1 MIRAA
6 RPEDAGEVAAL
17 CGQFGYVTSAA
28 DAEQRLREFATRA
41 DAPVFVD
48 DVDGRVVAWMQ
59 LREAATLES
68 GAGVEII
75 GLVVDERERGA
86 GVGAAMVAFAKGWAR
101 ERGHARVR
109 VRTNQVRA
117 KTHAF
122 YERLGF
128 TLTKVQRVYDA
139 GTGEG

>member
-17 CGQFGYVTSAA
+17 CGQLGYPTSVA
-28 DAEQRLREFATRA
+28 DAERRLQEFAARA
-41 DAPVFVD
+41 DVPVFIYELG
-48 DVDGRVVAWMQ
+48 GRVVAWMQ

-68 GAGVEII
+68 GAGVEIV

-86 GVGAAMVAFAKGWAR
+86 GVGAAMVAFAKRWAR

-109 VRTNQVRA
+109 VRTNQVRTR
-117 KTHAF
+117 THAF
-122 YERLGF
+122 YERAGF
-128 TLTKVQRVYDA
+128 ALTKVQRVYDA
-139 GTGEG
+139 GI